1 MGGGCREFCP
11 IWMHSATSLGKH
23 RACCF
28 VGRGRAVSFVLDRAC
43 STRRPGVCG
52 REAHSEGVADCIHNT
67 RKVNQ
72 VRTSFGLP
80 ICRLSGYLDLIWMGT
95 TLTDEPRMVRIAE
108 YFVVGLL
115 GSERLESIQAIS
127 WRTRGSS
134 MSERFDSVE
143 L

>member
-1 MGGGCREFCP
+1 M
-11 IWMHSATSLGKH
+11 
-23 RACCF
+23 
-28 VGRGRAVSFVLDRAC
+28 SFR
-43 STRRPGVCG
+43 
-52 REAHSEGVADCIHNT
+52 
-67 RKVNQ
+67 
-72 VRTSFGLP
+72 LP
-80 ICRLSGYLDLIWMGT
+80 IRRLSGYLDLIWMGT

-143 L
+143 LLELLSSMAPYWDSEPYWLPSADWESREVWEALVAANEEFGDADSSCNSELSKSVS